1 MLGRAIGGL
10 LDRAVLLVGT
20 TLGACVPGFV
30 VQYRQRVGGRLD
42 QVEQDLAPFRE
53 IARQQ
58 HGGSLDALIQ
68 HHLQSSD
75 ATFHAEG
82 SAIQAMVDAETSL
95 RAMMEALQ
103 GSVLH
108 QLTWLIPHYDRGIVR
123 ATWQSWVPSIN
134 LEMSSIVVALV
145 IGLTLWLLFLALWH
159 GSRRLARYLTT
170 SRSRVPPQRREP
182 PQRQQPTLR
191 L

>member
-1 MLGRAIGGL
+1 MLVRAIGGL

-42 QVEQDLAPFRE
+42 QVELDLAPFRE

-82 SAIQAMVDAETSL
+82 RAVQAMVDSEASL
-95 RAMMEALQ
+95 RGMMEALQ

-108 QLTWLIPHYDRGIVR
+108 QLTWLIPHYDRGIAQ
-123 ATWQSWVPSIN
+123 ATWQSYVPAIN
-134 LEMSSIVVALV
+134 LETSSIIVSLL
-145 IGLTLWLLFLALWH
+145 IGVTLWLVFLALWH
-159 GSRRLARYLTT
+159 GSQALWRRLTT
-170 SRSRVPPQRREP
+170 TGSRVRP
-182 PQRQQPTLR
+182 RQPR
-191 L
+191 PAR

>member
-10 LDRAVLLVGT
+10 LDRAVLLLGT

-42 QVEQDLAPFRE
+42 QVELDLAPFRE
-53 IARQQ
+53 IARRQ

-68 HHLQSSD
+68 HHLQSTD

-82 SAIQAMVDAETSL
+82 SAIQAMVNSEASL

-108 QLTWLIPHYDRGIVR
+108 QLAWLIPHYDRGIGR
-123 ATWQSWVPSIN
+123 ATWQSYVPSIN
-134 LEMSSIVVALV
+134 LEASSIVVALLV
-145 IGLTLWLLFLALWH
+145 GVTLWLLFLAVWH
-159 GSRRLARYLTT
+159 GSQRLWRQLTT
-170 SRSRVPPQRREP
+170 TRARVRPQS
-182 PQRQQPTLR
+182 LR
-191 L
+191 P

>member
-20 TLGACVPGFV
+20 MLGACVPGFV

-82 SAIQAMVDAETSL
+82 RAIQAMVDAEASL
-95 RAMMEALQ
+95 RSMMEALQ

-108 QLTWLIPHYDRGIVR
+108 QLGWLIPHYDRGILR
-123 ATWQSWVPSIN
+123 STWQSYVPAVN
-134 LEMSSIVVALV
+134 LEASSIVVALL
-145 IGLTLWLLFLALWH
+145 IGVTLWLLFLAVWH
-159 GSRRLARYLTT
+159 GSQALWRRLTTT
-170 SRSRVPPQRREP
+170 SSRVRPQP
-182 PQRQQPTLR
+182 RQAR
-191 L
+191 

>member
-1 MLGRAIGGL
+1 MLVRAIGGL

-20 TLGACVPGFV
+20 LLGACLPGFV

-42 QVEQDLAPFRE
+42 QVEQDLEPFRA

-68 HHLQSSD
+68 HHLQSVD

-82 SAIQAMVDAETSL
+82 QAIQAMVNAEISL
-95 RAMMEALQ
+95 RATMDALQ

-108 QLTWLIPHYDRGIVR
+108 QLAWLIPHYDRGIAR
-123 ATWQSWVPSIN
+123 ATWQSYVPSIN
-134 LEMSSIVVALV
+134 LETSSIVVALLAGV
-145 IGLTLWLLFLALWH
+145 TLWLLFLAVWH
-159 GSRRLARYLTT
+159 GTRRLVGTLTT
-170 SRSRVPPQRREP
+170 TRARVRPQPMRR
-182 PQRQQPTLR
+182 
-191 L
+191 

>member
-1 MLGRAIGGL
+1 MLVRAIGGL
-10 LDRAVLLVGT
+10 LDRAVLLLGT

-42 QVEQDLAPFRE
+42 QVELDLAPFRE

-68 HHLQSSD
+68 HHLQSVD

-82 SAIQAMVDAETSL
+82 SAIQAMGNAEASL
-95 RAMMEALQ
+95 RNMMEALQ

-108 QLTWLIPHYDRGIVR
+108 QLAWLIPHYDRGIGR
-123 ATWQSWVPSIN
+123 ATWQSYVPSIN
-134 LEMSSIVVALV
+134 LEASSIVVAVL
-145 IGLTLWLLFLALWH
+145 IGGTLWLLFLALWH
-159 GSRRLARYLTT
+159 GSRRLVSQFTTTRARVRPQ
-170 SRSRVPPQRREP
+170 SRRP
-182 PQRQQPTLR
+182 
-191 L
+191 

>member
-42 QVEQDLAPFRE
+42 QVELDLTPFRE

-75 ATFHAEG
+75 STFHAEG
-82 SAIQAMVDAETSL
+82 SAIQAMVDAEASL
-95 RAMMEALQ
+95 RAMMDALQ

-108 QLTWLIPHYDRGIVR
+108 QLAWLIPHYDRGIAR
-123 ATWQSWVPSIN
+123 ATWHSWVPSIN
-134 LEMSSIVVALV
+134 LEASSILVALL
-145 IGLTLWLLFLALWH
+145 IGVTLWLVFLGLWH
-159 GSRRLARYLTT
+159 GSQAAWRRLTT
-170 SRSRVPPQRREP
+170 TGSRVRPPSPRR
-182 PQRQQPTLR
+182 T
-191 L
+191 

>member
-1 MLGRAIGGL
+1 MLVRAIGGL

-42 QVEQDLAPFRE
+42 QVELDLAPFRE
-53 IARQQ
+53 IARRQ

-68 HHLQSSD
+68 HHLQSTD

-82 SAIQAMVDAETSL
+82 RAIQAMVDAEASL
-95 RAMMEALQ
+95 RTMMEALQ

-108 QLTWLIPHYDRGIVR
+108 QLTWLIPHYDRGIAQ

-134 LEMSSIVVALV
+134 LEASSVVAALL
-145 IGLTLWLLFLALWH
+145 IGVTLWLLFLALWH
-159 GSRRLARYLTT
+159 GARQLIRRLST
-170 SRSRVPPQRREP
+170 SRGGVPQRS
-182 PQRQQPTLR
+182 LR
-191 L
+191 P